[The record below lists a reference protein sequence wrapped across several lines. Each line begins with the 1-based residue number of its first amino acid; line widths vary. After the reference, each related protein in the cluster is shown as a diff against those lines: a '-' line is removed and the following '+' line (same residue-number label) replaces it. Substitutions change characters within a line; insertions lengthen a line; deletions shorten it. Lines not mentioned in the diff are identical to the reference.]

1 MDAGLAFSDGAAL
14 WLSIPLLAAAQ
25 LWPAYPLR
33 AAGIWGLYGIT
44 SLTPPGEALLKPPIQ
59 VPYYTKPDRQRPI
72 CDTEGPES
80 RTSSPAAHN
89 QTSAVWPGES
99 SAIFFPATRSRPKS
113 FDTQQHPVV
122 QFQCVAHVILS

>member
-14 WLSIPLLAAAQ
+14 WLSVPLSAAAQ

-44 SLTPPGEALLKPPIQ
+44 ALTPPGEALLKPLIQ
-59 VPYYTKPDRQRPI
+59 VPYYIKPDRQRPI

-89 QTSAVWPGES
+89 QTSTVWPGEY
-99 SAIFFPATRSRPKS
+99 SAIFPQPQGAIPRASS
-113 FDTQQHPVV
+113 LQQHPVL
-122 QFQCVAHVILS
+122 QFSV